1 MIRPVAAAVLAL
13 ATTVMRLSTSDSD
26 RLSDFDAFWP
36 EGDGSLCGKPLTG
49 ADLCVRMD
57 QGSKGYGSILIVVDR
72 ATADVTIVT

>member
-36 EGDGSLCGKPLTG
+36 KAARSLLVTTIQKRARPMRLCRQLSLLT
-49 ADLCVRMD
+49 
-57 QGSKGYGSILIVVDR
+57 SH
-72 ATADVTIVT
+72 